1 MQILMSLRRKLF
13 YSIFYFRQPP
23 WDTGIS
29 PPELMD
35 FIEAHSPGRALDL
48 GCGTGTNAIT
58 LAQHGWQV
66 VGVDFVGR
74 AVRAARRKAR
84 QVGVLVNFHIDDVT
98 KLNSITGPF
107 DLVLDIGCLHSLSI
121 QQKAVYIDNL
131 TRLLTP
137 QGTFLLYTFITTDE
151 TAQDRGLT
159 PGDLTQLASRLH
171 LVQRQDGTDRGDR
184 ASAWL
189 TYQR

>member
-1 MQILMSLRRKLF
+1 MA
-13 YSIFYFRQPP
+13 
-23 WDTGIS
+23 
-29 PPELMD
+29 

-74 AVRAARRKAR
+74 AIRTARRKAR
-84 QVGVLVNFHIDDVT
+84 QAGVLANFHLDDVT
-98 KLNSITGPF
+98 RLNGITSPF
-107 DLVLDIGCLHSLSI
+107 DLVLDIGCLHSLSS
-121 QQKAVYIDNL
+121 QQKAVYINNL
-131 TRLLTP
+131 TRLLAP
-137 QGTFLLYTFITTDE
+137 QGIFLLYTFITADE

-159 PGDLTQLASRLH
+159 PGDLTQLASRLR
-171 LVQRQDGTDRGDR
+171 LAQRQDGTDRGDR